1 VLDPAFHSI
10 ALVALIAF
18 VAVGGLLQ
26 PRRTDLIALTATVAL
41 ALSGIVP
48 GTRVL
53 AQLGN
58 GAIVTLIAV
67 FVLAAALERSGVSYY
82 LGRWI
87 GMAGRRGLRALVGA
101 VVIAGA
107 GGSLF
112 MNNIAAVALL
122 LPAISLVAREQRI
135 AASRL
140 YLPLA
145 YATSLGGMATLL
157 TTANLVTSG
166 ALEGQGLRGYGVLDF
181 LPVGGPLA
189 LFGIAYFVL
198 IAPRLPDRRPH
209 VQDSLAPADLS
220 TAYQLRER
228 STFVRLT
235 ARSPLCGQTLG
246 DSQVGARY
254 GLSVLAVQRA
264 GRWLAPVP
272 VSHVLAEGDALFV
285 IGRDDRV
292 VEWLAAGYA
301 ERASLAAESV
311 EGIYVKLR
319 LAEVVLAPRSRAVGR
334 TLRELSYRALYNA
347 SVIAI
352 WREDRAYRTDVA
364 DMPLRLGDSLL
375 IQLDD
380 RAALHS
386 DDDFLVLADSA
397 DRPGR
402 SPQRA
407 WLAALIFLG
416 VIVLGAL
423 RVYPESSV
431 LFAGVVAMLLTGCIT
446 TEQAYR
452 AVDWRTV
459 FSVAALLPLSL
470 AIVEGGLAGQVA
482 QLAASIPAINNAYV
496 LVAVLGLL
504 SMAVAQLI
512 GGQVAA
518 VLMSPIAIVLARQ
531 FGFDARAVAM
541 AVALGSGMTF
551 LTVASHPSNLYVLG
565 PGGYTSRDFFRI
577 GITLVLGILVLMTAI
592 LGSLA

>member
-1 VLDPAFHSI
+1 VLDPALRSAVLI
-10 ALVALIAF
+10 ALVAF
-18 VAVGGLLQ
+18 VAIGSLLQ
-26 PRRTDLIALTATVAL
+26 PRRTDLIALTATVVL
-41 ALSGIVP
+41 AFSGIVP
-48 GTRVL
+48 GARVL
-53 AQLGN
+53 AQMGN
-58 GAIVTLIAV
+58 GAVVTLIAV
-67 FVLAAALERSGVSYY
+67 FVLAAALERSGVSQY

-87 GMAGRRGLRALVGA
+87 GLAGRRGLRALVAA

-107 GGSLF
+107 GASLF

-135 AASRL
+135 APSRL
-140 YLPLA
+140 FLPLA

-198 IAPRLPDRRPH
+198 MAPRLPDRRPH

-228 STFVRLT
+228 STLVRLN
-235 ARSPLCGQTLG
+235 AGSPLCGQTLG
-246 DSQVGARY
+246 ESEVGARY
-254 GLSVLAVQRA
+254 GLSVLAVQRG

-272 VSHVLAEGDALFV
+272 VSHRLIEGDALFV

-292 VEWLAAGYA
+292 AEWLAAGQG
-301 ERASLAAESV
+301 ERVAMTAGSV
-311 EGIYVKLR
+311 EEIYVKLR

-334 TLRELSYRALYNA
+334 TLREIKFRAVYTA

-375 IQLDD
+375 IQLDG
-380 RAALHS
+380 RAALRS
-386 DDDFLVLADSA
+386 DDDFLALADSA
-397 DRPGR
+397 DRPTR
-402 SPQRA
+402 SPRRA
-407 WLAALIFLG
+407 WLAALIFVG

-423 RVYPESSV
+423 RVYPEQSV
-431 LFAGVVAMLLTGCIT
+431 LFAGVAAMLLTGCIT

-470 AIVEGGLAGQVA
+470 AIAEGGLAA
-482 QLAASIPAINNAYV
+482 DIARLAASAPWIANPFV
-496 LVAVLGLL
+496 LAALLGLL
-504 SMAVAQLI
+504 SMAVAQMI

-518 VLMSPIAIVLARQ
+518 VLMSPIAIALARQ
-531 FGFDARAVAM
+531 FGFDPRVVAM

-565 PGGYTSRDFFRI
+565 PGGYTGRDYLRI
-577 GITLVLGILVLMTAI
+577 GIGLVAGLLIVMTVVLGVLI
-592 LGSLA
+592 